1 MNTGGPCR
9 CCSGRQQV
17 DIRKSRSF
25 TGSIRES
32 DLLIVPLVSQRQ
44 HNSGRGKGQYLH
56 HVSEGE
62 KERRLSAL
70 GRLVT
75 PYISRSSEETIP
87 GCQAGGCERLWKKM
101 IGKPYSGKPNVRFE
115 AAGNG
120 KVLLVI
126 PEVTRHSLTLQYSTG
141 INNITM

>member
-1 MNTGGPCR
+1 MI
-9 CCSGRQQV
+9 SGQLV
-17 DIRKSRSF
+17 DIRESRSF

-44 HNSGRGKGQYLH
+44 HNFGRGKGQYLH
-56 HVSEGE
+56 HASEGE

-75 PYISRSSEETIP
+75 PYTSESSEEAIP
-87 GCQAGGCERLWKKM
+87 ECQTGDCERLWEKM

-115 AAGNG
+115 VAGNG
-120 KVLLVI
+120 EVLLVI
-126 PEVTRHSLTLQYSTG
+126 P
-141 INNITM
+141 

>member
-1 MNTGGPCR
+1 MITG
-9 CCSGRQQV
+9 QLV

-32 DLLIVPLVSQRQ
+32 DLLILPLVSQRQ
-44 HNSGRGKGQYLH
+44 HNFGRGKGQYLH
-56 HVSEGE
+56 HASEGE

-75 PYISRSSEETIP
+75 PYTSESSEEAMP
-87 GCQAGGCERLWKKM
+87 DCQTGDCECLWKKM

-115 AAGNG
+115 VAGNG
-120 KVLLVI
+120 EVLLVI
-126 PEVTRHSLTLQYSTG
+126 P
-141 INNITM
+141 